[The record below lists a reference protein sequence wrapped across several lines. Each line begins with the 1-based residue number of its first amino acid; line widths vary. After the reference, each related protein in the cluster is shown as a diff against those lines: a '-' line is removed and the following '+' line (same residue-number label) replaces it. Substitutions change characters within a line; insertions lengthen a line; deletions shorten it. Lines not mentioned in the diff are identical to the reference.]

1 MYMKRFWTALLA
13 VAVVVSMVSLFA
25 ADNAEA
31 KKKKANKPGAVVV
44 DVVAVEATVDAIDY
58 DKRIITLKGPEGN
71 LRAFKV
77 KKEIKNFD
85 QIKAGDKIKAEY
97 IESTAVFV
105 SKSKTPAGADETVDV
120 VTAPKGKKPAVLAVD
135 TVEVSAKVEAIDYKK
150 RTITLKGPEGNVSTF
165 KVDKRVKRLKE
176 IKKGDDIVL
185 RHTEA
190 VAITVVK
197 P

>member
-1 MYMKRFWTALLA
+1 MKRFWTVLLA
-13 VAVVVSMVSLFA
+13 VAVVVSMVSFVA
-25 ADNAEA
+25 VDKAEA
-31 KKKKANKPGAVVV
+31 KKKVDKPGAVVV

-77 KKEIKNFD
+77 KKKIKNFD

-97 IESTAVFV
+97 VESTAIFLR
-105 SKSKTPAGADETVDV
+105 KAGDPAGANETEEVRV
-120 VTAPKGKKPAVLAVD
+120 APKGKKPAAIAVD
-135 TVEVSAKVEAIDYKK
+135 TVEITAKVEAIDYKK
-150 RTITLKGPEGNVSTF
+150 RTVTLKGPEGNTKTF
-165 KVDKRVKRLKE
+165 TVDKSVKGFKKVKE
-176 IKKGDDIVL
+176 GDDIVV

-190 VAITVVK
+190 VAIAVVK